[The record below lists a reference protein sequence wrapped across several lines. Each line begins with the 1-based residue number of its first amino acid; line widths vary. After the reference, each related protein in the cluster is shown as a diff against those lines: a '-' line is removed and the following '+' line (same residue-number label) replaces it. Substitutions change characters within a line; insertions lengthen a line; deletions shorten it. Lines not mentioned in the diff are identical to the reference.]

1 MGYEGGNTKIGYFDP
16 FFIEG
21 VLVTGVS
28 EFSKW
33 AVGRGRIVQGRGRSS
48 RPGVG
53 GLCGEEV
60 MFCNISC

>member
-48 RPGVG
+48 RPG
-53 GLCGEEV
+53 E
-60 MFCNISC
+60 